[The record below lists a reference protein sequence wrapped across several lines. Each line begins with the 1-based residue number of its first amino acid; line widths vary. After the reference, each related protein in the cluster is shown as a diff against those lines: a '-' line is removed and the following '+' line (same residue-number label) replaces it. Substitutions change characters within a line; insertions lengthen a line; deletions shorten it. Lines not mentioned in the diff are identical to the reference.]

1 LKRILFMSKRSDIDL
16 LDDIFTCLE
25 RIQVYISGL
34 SYDDFA
40 SDQKTQDAVIRNIE
54 ILGEASKKLSEDIKQ
69 TYNEIP
75 WKMIAGTRDRLIH
88 DYFGVNIDIIWEI
101 ATIDVPELKE
111 KIAKIKN
118 DFYG

>member
-1 LKRILFMSKRSDIDL
+1 MSKRSDIDL
-16 LDDIFTCLE
+16 LDDIFISLE
-25 RIQVYISGL
+25 KIQLYISGL

-40 SDQKTQDAVIRNIE
+40 SDPKTQDAIIRNIE
-54 ILGEASKKLSEDIKQ
+54 ILGEASKKLSEDIRKK
-69 TYNEIP
+69 YNEIP

-88 DYFGVNIDIIWEI
+88 DYFGVNIDIVWEI

-118 DFYG
+118 DSYG